1 MAEEYKFETRCIHGN
16 GGLVEGHPY
25 GAVSVPIFQTA
36 TFAHPGI
43 GRSTGYDY
51 TRESN
56 PTRHELESVM
66 STLEEAD
73 DSIACTSG
81 MAAIGLCLELFEEG
95 SHILCTEDLYGGTV
109 RMFESI
115 GEKRGVT
122 FSYVDTSDIELV
134 RKSIRKETKAL
145 YIETPSNPT
154 MKVTDFAAMREIAD
168 EYGLLIIA
176 DNTFLTP
183 YFQKPLTLGADL
195 VVHSGTKFL
204 GGHNDV
210 LAGFVCI
217 KGKGLSEKLRYT
229 YKTVGCCL
237 PPFDSFLV
245 LRGIKTLS
253 VRLERQQ
260 ENAAL
265 LEKAH
270 RGRITPAE
278 WQRVIESNRILG
290 EDLTTLMTA
299 MSFQDL
305 TGQRIKKAVSAMR
318 QLESTVLELYL
329 SSGVMMKAYEE
340 KPGQDIAHIEEQ
352 ARAAVA
358 DLKQKVEGSELK
370 GPSTDGC
377 QQGDIDDLLAQ
388 FGL

>member
-1 MAEEYKFETRCIHGN
+1 MQTPAVDSDVRTIMREVTDNLTRN
-16 GGLVEGHPY
+16 L
-25 GAVSVPIFQTA
+25 
-36 TFAHPGI
+36 
-43 GRSTGYDY
+43 
-51 TRESN
+51 REALAAALEKQLTESL
-56 PTRHELESVM
+56 TQALLESEFYRKI
-66 STLEEAD
+66 STDMRDGLRRIYREMNEARSAGSEEALLSD
-73 DSIACTSG
+73 KAVADK
-81 MAAIGLCLELFEEG
+81 LFKDASEQL
-95 SHILCTEDLYGGTV
+95 SAVLRQTED
-109 RMFESI
+109 
-115 GEKRGVT
+115 
-122 FSYVDTSDIELV
+122 
-134 RKSIRKETKAL
+134 
-145 YIETPSNPT
+145 
-154 MKVTDFAAMREIAD
+154 AA
-168 EYGLLIIA
+168 
-176 DNTFLTP
+176 NTIME
-183 YFQKPLTLGADL
+183 
-195 VVHSGTKFL
+195 VV
-204 GGHNDV
+204 
-210 LAGFVCI
+210 
-217 KGKGLSEKLRYT
+217 E
-229 YKTVGCCL
+229 
-237 PPFDSFLV
+237 
-245 LRGIKTLS
+245 
-253 VRLERQQ
+253 RLQERQQ

-305 TGQRIKKAVSAMR
+305 TGQRIKTAVSAMR

>member
-1 MAEEYKFETRCIHGN
+1 MNEA
-16 GGLVEGHPY
+16 
-25 GAVSVPIFQTA
+25 
-36 TFAHPGI
+36 
-43 GRSTGYDY
+43 RSAG
-51 TRESN
+51 S
-56 PTRHELESVM
+56 
-66 STLEEAD
+66 EEALLSD
-73 DSIACTSG
+73 KAVADKLSKDASEQLS
-81 MAAIGLCLELFEEG
+81 AVLRQ
-95 SHILCTEDLYGGTV
+95 TED
-109 RMFESI
+109 
-115 GEKRGVT
+115 
-122 FSYVDTSDIELV
+122 
-134 RKSIRKETKAL
+134 
-145 YIETPSNPT
+145 
-154 MKVTDFAAMREIAD
+154 AA
-168 EYGLLIIA
+168 
-176 DNTFLTP
+176 NTIME
-183 YFQKPLTLGADL
+183 
-195 VVHSGTKFL
+195 VV
-204 GGHNDV
+204 
-210 LAGFVCI
+210 
-217 KGKGLSEKLRYT
+217 E
-229 YKTVGCCL
+229 
-237 PPFDSFLV
+237 
-245 LRGIKTLS
+245 
-253 VRLERQQ
+253 RLQERQQ

>member
-1 MAEEYKFETRCIHGN
+1 MQTPAVDSDVRTIMREVTDNLTRN
-16 GGLVEGHPY
+16 L
-25 GAVSVPIFQTA
+25 
-36 TFAHPGI
+36 
-43 GRSTGYDY
+43 
-51 TRESN
+51 REALAAALEKQLTESL
-56 PTRHELESVM
+56 TQALLESEFYRKISTDM
-66 STLEEAD
+66 SEEALLSD
-73 DSIACTSG
+73 KAVADK
-81 MAAIGLCLELFEEG
+81 LFKDASEQL
-95 SHILCTEDLYGGTV
+95 SAVLRQTED
-109 RMFESI
+109 
-115 GEKRGVT
+115 
-122 FSYVDTSDIELV
+122 
-134 RKSIRKETKAL
+134 
-145 YIETPSNPT
+145 
-154 MKVTDFAAMREIAD
+154 AA
-168 EYGLLIIA
+168 
-176 DNTFLTP
+176 NTIME
-183 YFQKPLTLGADL
+183 
-195 VVHSGTKFL
+195 VV
-204 GGHNDV
+204 
-210 LAGFVCI
+210 
-217 KGKGLSEKLRYT
+217 E
-229 YKTVGCCL
+229 
-237 PPFDSFLV
+237 
-245 LRGIKTLS
+245 
-253 VRLERQQ
+253 RLQERQQ